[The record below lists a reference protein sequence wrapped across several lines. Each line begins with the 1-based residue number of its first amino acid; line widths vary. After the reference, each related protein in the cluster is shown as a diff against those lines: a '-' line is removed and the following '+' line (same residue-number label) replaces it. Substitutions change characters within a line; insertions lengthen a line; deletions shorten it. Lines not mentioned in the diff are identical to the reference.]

1 MHGQFQIIDFL
12 DSFQLI
18 LDMWDVDGKLFM
30 LDTNSNTTYD
40 ENVNQYEVAHGY
52 GNCPGGVGAEKWWLT
67 TILTPSTATFSV
79 SSLVSWLVG

>member
-18 LDMWDVDGKLFM
+18 LDMWDIDGKLFM

-40 ENVNQYEVAHGY
+40 ENANQRSGI
-52 GNCPGGVGAEKWWLT
+52 AEGIQSDT
-67 TILTPSTATFSV
+67 SRSTR
-79 SSLVSWLVG
+79 